1 MQIRPPQ
8 QQQQVR
14 PQQHPTYPHPGMQQP
29 QQQAAQQQQGHILHP
44 QPQPGV
50 NGLSG
55 VHMGGPQHPESE
67 GFAITRAGSAV
78 QRHYAEH
85 SNV

>member
-1 MQIRPPQ
+1 
-8 QQQQVR
+8 
-14 PQQHPTYPHPGMQQP
+14 MQQP
-29 QQQAAQQQQGHILHP
+29 QQQQQQQQAAQQQGHILHP

-55 VHMGGPQHPESE
+55 VHMAQHPDSE
-67 GFAITRAGSAV
+67 GFAIQRAGSAV

-85 SNV
+85 GNV